1 MVSEEFR
8 RDLKYVDL
16 NLSVL
21 VVRGALFN
29 NDMQGL

>member
-21 VVRGALFN
+21 AVRGALFN

>member
-8 RDLKYVDL
+8 RDLKYVVL

-21 VVRGALFN
+21 AVRGALFN
-29 NDMQGL
+29 NDM